1 MTRLIFRRDKFK
13 FIICNRLRN
22 KENFITHTWSS
33 SQCVRKVNFVI
44 DDAMDNSL
52 QVELRLRWRFR
63 RISVKNILWPVG
75 VVHVILLIVWRH
87 QNQIQN
93 QHWTLGLLNN
103 AHLSKEKEGI
113 YKLEEFL
120 TKNIVSTKDICSRC
134 IFFKLKWLP
143 LIGNRTSC
151 CPILSVIILVI
162 NKSDSH
168 FAFIWFWSSLTWLQ
182 TKLDST

>member
-1 MTRLIFRRDKFK
+1 M
-13 FIICNRLRN
+13 
-22 KENFITHTWSS
+22 
-33 SQCVRKVNFVI
+33 I

-63 RISVKNILWPVG
+63 RIRVENILWPVG

-120 TKNIVSTKDICSRC
+120 TKDIVSTLK
-134 IFFKLKWLP
+134 IFVPGVFYF
-143 LIGNRTSC
+143 LIEMVT
-151 CPILSVIILVI
+151 I
-162 NKSDSH
+162 N
-168 FAFIWFWSSLTWLQ
+168 W
-182 TKLDST
+182 